1 MVTSRLSQN
10 HSNCLCQKSRG
21 CLRKFQS
28 DLTEKRRET
37 GVGGENKRER
47 EKGEAWGE
55 KRQRRGERRE
65 AEQEKMREEQRWW
78 PGQS

>member
-1 MVTSRLSQN
+1 MGAVESRRMV
-10 HSNCLCQKSRG
+10 G
-21 CLRKFQS
+21 EG
-28 DLTEKRRET
+28 DT

>member
-1 MVTSRLSQN
+1 MV
-10 HSNCLCQKSRG
+10 G
-21 CLRKFQS
+21 
-28 DLTEKRRET
+28 EGET